1 MAKKRD
7 DGINRE
13 LLDQLI
19 AERGAHGAADFESLA
34 GELKK
39 ALAERMLGAEMDVH
53 LAEEAEPERATI
65 ATARARRRWTQALS
79 ASYWTFHGT
88 VRGVSTRC

>member
-1 MAKKRD
+1 MARKKKD

-39 ALAERMLGAEMDVH
+39 ALAERMLGAEVDVH
-53 LAEEAEPERATI
+53 LAQEAESGAGQDSRRGPRAQQG
-65 ATARARRRWTQALS
+65 RLPGHRHHLRR
-79 ASYWTFHGT
+79 
-88 VRGVSTRC
+88 